1 MEQHTDINQGLT
13 TQEAKARLEKYGYN
27 KLQEA
32 PKRSLLLRFL
42 DQFKDAMI
50 VILLV
55 AAAISFFVS
64 EPVDAIIILAI
75 VVINAFLGL
84 YQEGKAESALEGLQK
99 LSSPISKVLRDGV
112 AQVIPS
118 EELVIGDLVILEAGD
133 LVSADLRLV
142 KTSSLKI
149 EEASL
154 TGESV
159 PVEKDANAIV
169 PDDAPLGDHFNMA
182 YSSGQITYGRG
193 TGQVV
198 ATGMDTEVG
207 KIAASLTEQ
216 IQELTPLQKQLNH
229 LGKVLGIVAII
240 AVAVI
245 FLIGLFNGQEPLDMF
260 MVAISLA
267 VAVIPESLPTVSTI
281 VLALGVQRMVEKNAI
296 IRTLPSVETL
306 GSTSIICSD
315 KTGTLTQNVM
325 TIVDSFSFV
334 ESNDLMIKGGYL
346 CNDSRVVEDGLW
358 VGDPTETAISRWS
371 VEQDPSL
378 LEASFER
385 IAEVPFD
392 SKRKRMTTVNKVHDE
407 NLVFVKGGMDEILD
421 ISTQVLLP
429 NGVAPL
435 TDELKDT
442 IQYSNIEM
450 AERALRVLAIAYK
463 PAPEVIVDGDEG
475 LESDLIF
482 LGLVGMID
490 PPRPEVKQA
499 IKECIDAQITPIMI
513 TGDHQITAAAIARDI
528 GLLDGDKRVVSGRE
542 LDTMSDQELRN
553 QIYEIGVFARVSPQ
567 HKMRIIEAFQYHNE
581 IVAMTGDGVN
591 DAPALKRADIGAAM
605 GIVGT
610 EVAKSAADM
619 VLTDDNFATV
629 VNAVAEGRR
638 IKDNI
643 KKAISF
649 LLSCNLGE
657 LTVLLFATIMSWAT
671 PLIPIHILW
680 INLVTDS
687 LPALALGMDPEQ
699 DDIMQRGPDRSNSLF
714 TGPMA
719 YRVVYQGIMIGIL
732 TLFGFM
738 IGNGWLFGLDGN
750 LEQGRTM
757 AFAVLGFSQLVH
769 SFNIHSANESVFK
782 TLTKNKFL
790 IYAVIINALMMF
802 AVLLIDPLADLFKLV
817 PLDSMHWLLVGGL
830 SILPW
835 FVVELM
841 KVLKLNGKQ

>member
-1 MEQHTDINQGLT
+1 MEQHTDINKGLT
-13 TQEAKARLEKYGYN
+13 TQEAASRLEKYGYN
-27 KLQEA
+27 KLEEA
-32 PKRSLLLRFL
+32 PKRSLLLRFF

-55 AAAISFFVS
+55 ASVISFFVS

-75 VVINAFLGL
+75 VVINAILGL
-84 YQEGKAESALEGLQK
+84 YQEGKAESALESLQK
-99 LSSPISKVLRDGV
+99 LSAPTSKVLRDGV
-112 AQVIPS
+112 EQEILS
-118 EELVIGDLVILEAGD
+118 EQLVLGDLVLLEAGD
-133 LVSADLRLV
+133 LVSADLRLM

-159 PVEKDANAIV
+159 PVEKDADAIV
-169 PDDAPLGDHFNMA
+169 PEDAPLGDRFNMA
-182 YSSGQITYGRG
+182 YSSGQVAYGRG
-193 TGQVV
+193 IGEVV

-216 IQELTPLQKQLNH
+216 VQELTPLQKQLND
-229 LGKVLGIVAII
+229 LGKILGIVAII
-240 AVAVI
+240 AVAGI
-245 FLIGLFNGQEPLDMF
+245 FLIGLFNGKEPLEMF

-334 ESNDLMIKGGYL
+334 EDKDLMVKGGFL
-346 CNDSRVVEDGLW
+346 CNDSRLIENTTW
-358 VGDPTETAISRWS
+358 VGDPTETAISRWA

-378 LEASFER
+378 LDVKYER
-385 IAEVPFD
+385 VAEVPFD
-392 SKRKRMTTVNKVHDE
+392 SKRKRMTTVNAVDGE
-407 NLVFVKGGMDEILD
+407 NLVFVKGGVDEILD
-421 ISTQVLLP
+421 ISSRVLLET
-429 NGVAPL
+429 GI
-435 TDELKDT
+435 TELNQEVIDT
-442 IQYSNIEM
+442 IQATNVNM
-450 AERALRVLAIAYK
+450 GERALRVLAIAYK
-463 PAPEVIVDGDEG
+463 PAPEEIIDGDET

-490 PPRPEVKQA
+490 PPRPEVRQA
-499 IKECIDAQITPIMI
+499 IEECKQAQITPIMI

-528 GLLDGDKRVVSGRE
+528 GLLNDHQRVVSGRE
-542 LDTMSDQELRN
+542 LDTMSDQDLIE
-553 QIYEIGVFARVSPQ
+553 QIYDIGVFARVSPQ
-567 HKMRIIEAFQYHNE
+567 HKTRIIEAFKHHNE

-657 LTVLLFATIMSWAT
+657 LTTLLVATLMNWAT

-699 DDIMQRGPDRSNSLF
+699 EDIMQRGPDRSNSLF

-719 YRVVYQGIMIGIL
+719 YCVVYQGLMIGIL
-732 TLFGFM
+732 TLLGFM
-738 IGNGWLFGLDGN
+738 IGNGWLFGLDGD

-769 SFNIHSANESVFK
+769 SFNIHAANESVFK
-782 TLTKNKFL
+782 TLTKNKWL
-790 IYAVIINALMMF
+790 IYAVIINGLMML
-802 AVLLIDPLADLFKLV
+802 AVLLFDPLADLFKLV
-817 PLDSMHWLLVGGL
+817 PLDGMHWLLVGVL
-830 SILPW
+830 SAMPW
-835 FVVELM
+835 FVVELF
-841 KVLKLNGKQ
+841 KVLKINGK

>member
-1 MEQHTDINQGLT
+1 MEQNNENLQGLS
-13 TQEAKARLEKYGYN
+13 TQEVKDRLQKYGYN
-27 KLQEA
+27 KLEEA
-32 PKRSLLLRFL
+32 KKRPLILRFI

-50 VILLV
+50 VILLI
-55 AAAISFFVS
+55 AAVVSFFVGES
-64 EPVDAIIILAI
+64 VDSIIILAI

-99 LSSPISKVLRDGV
+99 LSSPTSKVLRDGV
-112 AQVIPS
+112 EQVVPS
-118 EELVIGDLVILEAGD
+118 EELVLGDIVILEAGD
-133 LVSADLRLV
+133 LVSADLKLL

-159 PVEKDANAIV
+159 PVEKDANAQV
-169 PDDAPLGDHFNMA
+169 PEDAPLGDRFNMA
-182 YSSGQITYGRG
+182 YSSGQVAYGRG
-193 TGQVV
+193 IGEVV
-198 ATGMDTEVG
+198 ATGMQTEVG
-207 KIAASLTEQ
+207 KIAQSLSDQ
-216 IQELTPLQKQLNH
+216 ITELTPLQKQLNH
-229 LGKVLGIVAII
+229 LGKVLGVIAII
-240 AVAVI
+240 AVAGI
-245 FLIGLFNGQEPLDMF
+245 FLLGLMNGEEPLEMF

-325 TIVDSFSFV
+325 TVVDDFSFV
-334 ESNDLMIKGGYL
+334 EDNSLMVQGMYL
-346 CNDSRVVEDGLW
+346 CNDSRLLENGVW
-358 VGDPTETAISRWS
+358 AGDPTETALSRWA
-371 VEQDPSL
+371 VEKNASL
-378 LEASFER
+378 LESNVKR
-385 IAEVPFD
+385 LGEVPFD
-392 SKRKRMTTVNKVHDE
+392 SKRKRMTTVNQLNGDRI
-407 NLVFVKGGMDEILD
+407 VFVKGGVDEILD
-421 ISTQVLLP
+421 ITSRVLLP
-429 NGVAPL
+429 EGIVEVN
-435 TDELKDT
+435 DELIST
-442 IQYSNIEM
+442 IQKHNLEM
-450 AERALRVLAIAYK
+450 GEKALRVLAIAYK
-463 PAPEVIVDGDEG
+463 EAPAEFEDGDLS

-490 PPRPEVKQA
+490 PPRPEVKVA
-499 IKECIDAQITPIMI
+499 IEECKQAQITPIMI
-513 TGDHQITAAAIARDI
+513 TGDHQITAAAIAREI
-528 GLLDGDKRVVSGRE
+528 GLLHDHQRVVSGRE
-542 LDTMSDQELRN
+542 LDLMSDEELRD

-567 HKMRIIEAFQYHNE
+567 HKMRIIEAFKHHNE

-605 GIVGT
+605 GVVGT

-643 KKAISF
+643 KKSISY

-657 LTVLLFATIMSWAT
+657 LSVLLFATVANWAS

-714 TGPMA
+714 TKNMA
-719 YRVVYQGIMIGIL
+719 YRVFYQGLMIGAL
-732 TLFGFM
+732 TLLGFM
-738 IGNGWLFGLDGN
+738 IGNGWLFGLEGSVA
-750 LEQGRTM
+750 QGRTM
-757 AFAVLGFSQLVH
+757 AFAVLGFSQLAH
-769 SFNIHSANESVFK
+769 SLNIHSANQSVFK
-782 TLTKNKFL
+782 TFTKNKWL
-790 IYAVIINALMMF
+790 IYAVIINALMML
-802 AVLLIDPLADLFKLV
+802 AVLLIDPIANVFKLA
-817 PLDSMHWLLVGGL
+817 PLDGMHWLLVVGL
-830 SILPW
+830 SVVPW
-835 FVVELM
+835 FFVELM
-841 KVLKLNGKQ
+841 KALKLNGKE

>member
-1 MEQHTDINQGLT
+1 MEQHTDINKGLT
-13 TQEAKARLEKYGYN
+13 TQEAASRLEKYGYN
-27 KLQEA
+27 KLEEA
-32 PKRSLLLRFL
+32 PKRSLLLRFF

-55 AAAISFFVS
+55 TAAISFFVS

-75 VVINAFLGL
+75 VVINAILGL

-99 LSSPISKVLRDGV
+99 LSAPTSKVLRDGV
-112 AQVIPS
+112 EQEIPS
-118 EELVIGDLVILEAGD
+118 EQLVRGDLVLLEAGD
-133 LVSADLRLV
+133 LVSADLRLI

-159 PVEKDANAIV
+159 PVEKDADAVV
-169 PDDAPLGDHFNMA
+169 PEDAPLGDRFNMA
-182 YSSGQITYGRG
+182 YSSGQVAYGRG
-193 TGQVV
+193 IGEVV

-216 IQELTPLQKQLNH
+216 VQELTPLQKQLND
-229 LGKVLGIVAII
+229 LGKILGIVAII
-240 AVAVI
+240 AVAGI
-245 FLIGLFNGQEPLDMF
+245 FLIGLFNEKDPLEMF

-334 ESNDLMIKGGYL
+334 EDKDLMVKGGFL
-346 CNDSRVVEDGLW
+346 CNDSRLVEDKTW
-358 VGDPTETAISRWS
+358 VGDPTETAISRWA

-378 LEASFER
+378 LEVKYER
-385 IAEVPFD
+385 LAEVPFD
-392 SKRKRMTTVNKVHDE
+392 SKRKRMTTVNAVNGE
-407 NLVFVKGGMDEILD
+407 NLVFVKGGVDEILD
-421 ISTQVLLP
+421 ISSRVLLET
-429 NGVAPL
+429 GI
-435 TDELKDT
+435 TELNQELIDT
-442 IQYSNIEM
+442 IQATNVDM
-450 AERALRVLAIAYK
+450 GERALRVLAIAYK
-463 PAPEVIVDGDEG
+463 PAPEEIIDGDEN

-490 PPRPEVKQA
+490 PPRPEVRQA
-499 IKECIDAQITPIMI
+499 IEECKQAQITPIMI

-528 GLLDGDKRVVSGRE
+528 GLLNDHQRVVSGRE
-542 LDTMSDQELRN
+542 LDTMSDQDLIE
-553 QIYEIGVFARVSPQ
+553 QIYDIGVFARVSPQ
-567 HKMRIIEAFQYHNE
+567 HKTRIIEAFKHHNE

-629 VNAVAEGRR
+629 VNAVQEGRR

-657 LTVLLFATIMSWAT
+657 LTTLLIATLMNWAT

-699 DDIMQRGPDRSNSLF
+699 EDIMQRGPDRSNSLF

-719 YRVVYQGIMIGIL
+719 YRVVYQGLMIGIL
-732 TLFGFM
+732 TLLGFM
-738 IGNGWLFGLDGN
+738 IGNGWLFGLDGD

-782 TLTKNKFL
+782 TLTKNKWL
-790 IYAVIINALMMF
+790 IYAVIINGLMML
-802 AVLLIDPLADLFKLV
+802 AVLMFDPLADLFKLV
-817 PLDSMHWLLVGGL
+817 PLDGMHWLLVGVL
-830 SILPW
+830 SIMPW
-835 FVVELM
+835 FVVELF
-841 KVLKLNGKQ
+841 KLLKINGK